1 MVLARKVA
9 CTLSVKKHR
18 WQRQQVSALITSE
31 ANIFKYIHWTSVA
44 PNHQANTS
52 LFVQQQHQQVSHATI
67 WHCSCD
73 SSLLR
78 FSCHLM
84 HRAGQELLAPVR
96 HRAIP
101 RWWAHWFMEE
111 CHRLLQMGRDHLQFR
126 YDGHR
131 CLAGFMEPSWAH
143 LSFPCQPH
151 QFAALESV
159 PQLLNR
165 KPTTGVAVLKQHC
178 YP

>member
-1 MVLARKVA
+1 
-9 CTLSVKKHR
+9 
-18 WQRQQVSALITSE
+18 
-31 ANIFKYIHWTSVA
+31 
-44 PNHQANTS
+44 
-52 LFVQQQHQQVSHATI
+52 
-67 WHCSCD
+67 
-73 SSLLR
+73 
-78 FSCHLM
+78 M

-178 YP
+178 YPWCQLQSTQRKDLQKSIPVFFSRGSRRRLRRRRRRVVRVSPTPKPMPVVLGVLRSASVVLRFAACEPLCENLL